1 MGSLGISRSL
11 SLAGAHEP
19 RQQGGDPSP
28 FTLVDLQ
35 HRQVRYVRISLT
47 DRCNYRCTYCMPSE
61 GVDVVARPQLL
72 RFEEIVRLVR
82 IFVSMGIKRVRLTGG
97 EPLTRR
103 RVVDLVAAIAQV
115 EGLEDLA
122 MTTNGHLLPQLAGPL
137 RQAGL
142 TRLNVSLD
150 TLQPDRFAQIT
161 RQGALQRVLDGLE
174 ASHQAGF
181 TAIKLNA
188 VMLRGLNDDEAPA
201 LLAYARSHGHVL
213 RFIEYMPIGTDDYW
227 GPDSFISGA
236 ELRQILT
243 DAGWSLW
250 QDGGGGDDQASAQA
264 PEQPAERPSV
274 QGGGPAR
281 YWHAWPAGQDPS
293 ESPGTPLG
301 FITAVSDHFCA
312 TCNRVRVSPVGTL
325 RECLSTAGA
334 LSLRD
339 LMRAEADDTTI
350 ATAIRDA
357 LDGKVDGHRFW
368 SGESTRESMVQIG
381 G

>member
-1 MGSLGISRSL
+1 MSSQVAIGSLGISGS
-11 SLAGAHEP
+11 HEP
-19 RQQGGDPSP
+19 RQQGGTPSP

-47 DRCNYRCTYCMPSE
+47 DRCNYRCTYCMPAE
-61 GVDVVARPQLL
+61 GVEVVDRPQLL

-82 IFVSMGIKRVRLTGG
+82 IFVAMGIRRVRLTGG

-103 RVVDLVAAIAQV
+103 RVVDLIAQIAAV

-122 MTTNGHLLPQLAGPL
+122 MTTNGHQLVSLAGPL
-137 RQAGL
+137 HDAGL

-150 TLQPDRFAQIT
+150 TLDAERFAAIT
-161 RQGALQRVLDGLE
+161 RQGHLKHVLDGLKS
-174 ASHQAGF
+174 ASEAGF
-181 TAIKLNA
+181 SGIKLNA
-188 VMLRGLNDDEAPA
+188 VMLRGLNDTETSD
-201 LLAYARSHGHVL
+201 LLAFARAHGHVL
-213 RFIEYMPIGTDDYW
+213 RYIEYMPIGTDDYW
-227 GPDSFISGA
+227 GPESFISGD
-236 ELRQILT
+236 ELRTRLT
-243 DAGWSLW
+243 DAGWTLR
-250 QDGGGGDDQASAQA
+250 GDDISAS
-264 PEQPAERPSV
+264 R
-274 QGGGPAR
+274 GGGPAR
-281 YWHAWPAGQDPS
+281 YWQAWPRGVDPDS
-293 ESPGTPLG
+293 APGTPVG

-339 LMRAEADDTTI
+339 LMRQGAEDAVVTQ
-350 ATAIRDA
+350 AIRDA

-368 SGESTRESMVQIG
+368 SGQTTLESMVQIG